1 MHIRTIAAAAFLLL
15 AGSASASVVEIT
27 WRQGGDFQ
35 HAAKIEAG
43 GFAEVC
49 GELAADERV
58 SWAFEA
64 DIELDFNIHFHA
76 GDDVTYPVQSPQVR
90 SLADELT
97 APVDQTYCWMWTNR
111 LDTPA
116 MLNVVL
122 SREL

>member
-1 MHIRTIAAAAFLLL
+1 MHIRNIAAAAFLSL
-15 AGSASASVVEIT
+15 AGSANASVVEVT
-27 WRQGGDFQ
+27 WSQANDFR
-35 HAAKIEAG
+35 HAAELEAG

-49 GELAADERV
+49 GELAAEERV

-64 DIELDFNIHFHA
+64 DIELDFNIHYHE
-76 GDDVTYPVQSPQVR
+76 GDAVTYPVKSAQVR

-116 MLNVVL
+116 MLKVVL
-122 SREL
+122 SREP